1 MFNQAKEYGMI
12 GGLRNSK
19 YIPAFQPLAK
29 KAQELIA
36 TEEKERDSFQR
47 LIDLSCSMIELGVDH
62 IGNYYYLFPHDSENL
77 FIYHRISNKPYYST
91 TATEVLQQ
99 YNTKKIDLKELI
111 GNRMSNK

>member
-1 MFNQAKEYGMI
+1 MFNQAKEDGMV

-77 FIYHRISNKPYYST
+77 FIYHRISDKPYYSLP
-91 TATEVLQQ
+91 ASEVLQQ
-99 YNTKKIDLKELI
+99 YNTKKMNLNELI
-111 GNRMSNK
+111 GNRNIKE